1 MTQRSDLSRLD
12 ELEARQA
19 FQDEAVASLNEA
31 LVNQQQRI
39 AQLEKV
45 LELTIERYRQSETD
59 IAFPS
64 EEPPPPHY

>member
-1 MTQRSDLSRLD
+1 MTQPSDLSRLD

-39 AQLEKV
+39 AQLEKM
-45 LELTIERYRQSETD
+45 LELMIERYRQPESD
-59 IAFPS
+59 IALPS

>member
-1 MTQRSDLSRLD
+1 MTQPSDLSRLD

-19 FQDEAVASLNEA
+19 FQDETVASLNEA

-39 AQLEKV
+39 AQLEKM
-45 LELTIERYRQSETD
+45 LELMIERYRQPESD